1 MLRQLVVC
9 AKIFAVQ
16 ERRLEVRHLLF
27 ESAGQHRQTHD
38 FDQAD
43 VFLLNVVQLLVRM
56 IKPHRV
62 FRRGQVVA
70 QDQIQLILAVPHPGN
85 RCDGVVRLTV
95 RFREDHRVGVR
106 VLAPFRKDSAC
117 EVTELLLVR
126 RVQAQH
132 RHRIS
137 DHAAVHILKAG
148 HFKTKL
154 FLRLFHRERV
164 VAALEVLMR

>member
-1 MLRQLVVC
+1 ML
-9 AKIFAVQ
+9 F
-16 ERRLEVRHLLF
+16 
-27 ESAGQHRQTHD
+27 
-38 FDQAD
+38 
-43 VFLLNVVQLLVRM
+43 
-56 IKPHRV
+56 
-62 FRRGQVVA
+62 RGQVVA
-70 QDQIQLILAVPHPGN
+70 EYEVKLILAVPHP
-85 RCDGVVRLTV
+85 RDRRDRVVRLAACLG
-95 RFREDHRVGVR
+95 EDHCVGVA